1 MMKRLGFLE
10 TKRTPR
16 YSLRKFSVGMASVL
30 LGVTIFGINFTNHSV
45 KAATIESVETNTQ
58 KATSATEK
66 VQQSSA
72 SNNAT
77 ANNSTEAMTTSQSAT
92 KTQGSAD
99 TDIKSLAVKLAA
111 TNLMTTSGT
120 YRNAAT
126 TESVENSNSSA
137 NSNSQQTNTQKAT
150 SATEKIQQ
158 SSASN
163 NAIANNSTEA
173 ATTSQSAQ
181 KTQGS
186 ADTDIKSLAVKLA
199 ATNLVAM
206 QSNKSAKENQV
217 ATEDEINWGAIKY
230 KTAYDNDNKNIIGVE
245 ITGWDITKGGYNV
258 LLPNT
263 ADFVKR
269 GTITEKQA
277 AYVSGD
283 DLHNIFLTLAST
295 KKDFTITISHNKDS
309 KLSDSRLHVKPTVPY
324 SKIGYKGDLIS
335 AFGTYSEHNNGT
347 DTNYQNNLTK
357 ADLANLDVSNVYDMS
372 KMFWNAAKLKEVDLT
387 GWQTNSV
394 RYFDSM
400 FFGTKQ
406 LSDLKFTN
414 LTSYP
419 NENYGASLA
428 QMFDGSGIK
437 NLNLST
443 WNVSNVADFTYM
455 FANTKNLNV
464 LNISG
469 WELNKTVEFN
479 GNPNPVSGL
488 FLFGR
493 GADNSSVRTII
504 ANDTDLNG
512 HYLQAFKQSH
522 PMEIISNTD
531 KPIFIKGNF
540 VSSPNFV
547 YVTFVDNQTGKIIT
561 QDPYAQVKRPVKN
574 AADQLQAFND
584 AIQAS
589 YDKLLKA
596 KGYEIVDKKAFKVV
610 NGKIDPKGEAQL
622 ATKPDELVDNYYD
635 SSKNPTIMWKVYLSH
650 KKTTIDSNDVPE
662 GMNKDDFVKTVKRVI
677 NITDPQTNQTKTITQ
692 EVTFTR
698 SGVLDEVTKGLTYGD
713 WSEDGKHTFEKVDVP
728 TIPGYTPS
736 QETIDSLVVTPDTD
750 SNKTTVNITYSKN
763 SADDGSN
770 YYSDVTGNSSANDGS
785 NYYSDVTGNS
795 STNDSSQITGQDQ
808 YVSGIVMFLS
818 KGYDKFGNDTGSRYV
833 AYSSIKYLPT
843 IVEINGKTYYKLA
856 DKDQY
861 VRVINITGKQ
871 RILKRNAY
879 VYNNKGQRIGLTKF
893 TKGKEL
899 TTYGKQIALRDGKKY
914 YRIARGQYVKAINFR
929 AKLNKK

>member
-16 YSLRKFSVGMASVL
+16 YSMRKFNVGMASVL

-45 KAATIESVETNTQ
+45 KAAATTESVEKSKQPSTVVLPTAERTNTQ
-58 KATSATEK
+58 KATSAATANNPTEAATTP
-66 VQQSSA
+66 QSSPETQDSA

-77 ANNSTEAMTTSQSAT
+77 
-92 KTQGSAD
+92 
-99 TDIKSLAVKLAA
+99 
-111 TNLMTTSGT
+111 
-120 YRNAAT
+120 
-126 TESVENSNSSA
+126 
-137 NSNSQQTNTQKAT
+137 
-150 SATEKIQQ
+150 
-158 SSASN
+158 
-163 NAIANNSTEA
+163 ANNSTEA

-181 KTQGS
+181 KTQGG
-186 ADTDIKSLAVKLA
+186 ADTDIKSLAARLA
-199 ATNLVAM
+199 ATSLVAM
-206 QSNKSAKENQV
+206 QNNKPANEKQV
-217 ATEDEINWGAIKY
+217 ATEDKINWGAIKY
-230 KTAYDNDNKNIIGVE
+230 KISDDDNSRGVE
-245 ITGWDITKGGYNV
+245 ITGWDITQGGYDV
-258 LLPNT
+258 VLPNT

-277 AYVSGD
+277 AYVSRD

-295 KKDFTITISHNKDS
+295 KKDFTITISHNTDS

-324 SKIGYKGDLIS
+324 SNIGSKGDLRS

-372 KMFWNAAKLKEVDLT
+372 NMFWNAAKLKEVNLT

-419 NENYGASLA
+419 SATLA
-428 QMFDGSGIK
+428 DMFDGSGIE
-437 NLNLST
+437 NLDLST

-455 FANTKNLNV
+455 FDNTKNLNV

-469 WELNKTVEFN
+469 WKLNKTVEFN

-493 GADNSSVRTII
+493 GANNSSVRTII

-522 PMEIISNTD
+522 PMEIISDTTN
-531 KPIFIKGNF
+531 PIFIKGSF
-540 VSSPNFV
+540 VIKDPTDPSSIGSPNFV
-547 YVTFVDNQTGKIIT
+547 YVIFVDKQTGEIIT
-561 QDPYAQVKRPVKN
+561 QDPYAQVKRPVRD
-574 AADQLQAFND
+574 AEDQRQAFNE

-589 YDKLLKA
+589 YDKFYDELLKA
-596 KGYEIVDKKAFKVV
+596 KGYEYEKIVDKKAFKVV
-610 NGKIDPKGEAQL
+610 NGQDSNEEAKL
-622 ATKPDELVDNYYD
+622 ATELDKLVDNYYD

-650 KKTTIDSNDVPE
+650 KTTTIYPNAVPE

-698 SGVLDEVTKGLTYGD
+698 SGVLDEVTKGLTYYH
-713 WSEDGKHTFEKVDVP
+713 WSEDGKHTFDKVDVP

-736 QETIDSLVVTPDTD
+736 QETINSLVVTPDTD
-750 SNKTTVNITYSKN
+750 STTVNITYSKN
-763 SADDGSN
+763 SAVTAPINPSDNNSN
-770 YYSDVTGNSSANDGS
+770 NSNTAPTDNNTDTSKPTDNASKPTDEPDKKANNSRSQKESKSKTKATGIK
-785 NYYSDVTGNS
+785 NS
-795 STNDSSQITGQDQ
+795 STDNN
-808 YVSGIVMFLS
+808 
-818 KGYDKFGNDTGSRYV
+818 KPN
-833 AYSSIKYLPT
+833 
-843 IVEINGKTYYKLA
+843 NGKSIADPMTRQKENGLTDVAQAATTGVKAGQTNSDKLP
-856 DKDQY
+856 Q
-861 VRVINITGKQ
+861 TGEK
-871 RILKRNAY
+871 
-879 VYNNKGQRIGLTKF
+879 KGMLLSIIGL
-893 TKGKEL
+893 L
-899 TTYGKQIALRDGKKY
+899 AAALG
-914 YRIARGQYVKAINFR
+914 IFGIAINR
-929 AKLNKK
+929 KKEN

>member
-16 YSLRKFSVGMASVL
+16 YSMRKLNVGMASIL

-45 KAATIESVETNTQ
+45 KAAATTESVE
-58 KATSATEK
+58 TSATEK
-66 VQQSSA
+66 GQQNGASNDAPQKVQQNSG

-77 ANNSTEAMTTSQSAT
+77 NSTGAVTTSQSAP
-92 KTQGSAD
+92 KTQGSAEQGSAD
-99 TDIKSLAVKLAA
+99 TDIKSLDIRSLTAISAAKLA
-111 TNLMTTSGT
+111 TMNLI
-120 YRNAAT
+120 
-126 TESVENSNSSA
+126 
-137 NSNSQQTNTQKAT
+137 QTNSTPGTPGTDKSGADVD
-150 SATEKIQQ
+150 K
-158 SSASN
+158 N
-163 NAIANNSTEA
+163 NTNN
-173 ATTSQSAQ
+173 
-181 KTQGS
+181 KP
-186 ADTDIKSLAVKLA
+186 
-199 ATNLVAM
+199 
-206 QSNKSAKENQV
+206 AKENQV
-217 ATEDEINWGAIKY
+217 ATEDKINWAAIKY
-230 KTAYDNDNKNIIGVE
+230 KRSYDNDSRGVE
-245 ITGWDITKGGYNV
+245 ITGWDITKGGYDV
-258 LLPNT
+258 VLPNT

-277 AYVSGD
+277 AYVSRD

-309 KLSDSRLHVKPTVPY
+309 KLSDSRLHVKPTSNY
-324 SKIGYKGDLIS
+324 YNIGSKGDLRS

-347 DTNYQNNLTK
+347 DTHYHNNLTK

-372 KMFWNAAKLKEVDLT
+372 DMFWNAAKLETVDLS

-394 RYFDSM
+394 HYFYSM
-400 FFGTKQ
+400 FF
-406 LSDLKFTN
+406 
-414 LTSYP
+414 
-419 NENYGASLA
+419 
-428 QMFDGSGIK
+428 GSGIK
-437 NLNLST
+437 NLDLST

-455 FANTKNLNV
+455 FDNTNNLNV

-469 WELNKTVEFN
+469 WKLNKTIEFN
-479 GNPNPVSGL
+479 DRSGVTGL

-504 ANDTDLNG
+504 ANNTDLNG

-531 KPIFIKGNF
+531 KPISIKGNF
-540 VSSPNFV
+540 VIDPTKPSSIGSPNFV
-547 YVTFVDNQTGKIIT
+547 YVTFVDEQTGEIIT
-561 QDPYAQVKRPVKN
+561 KDPYAQVKRPVRD
-574 AADQLQAFND
+574 AADQRQAFNE

-596 KGYEIVDKKAFKVV
+596 KGYEIKDKKAFKVV
-610 NGKIDPKGEAQL
+610 DGKMDSNQEAQL
-622 ATKPDELVDNYYD
+622 ATELDKLVDNYYD

-650 KKTTIDSNDVPE
+650 KKTTIYPNDVPE

-698 SGVLDEVTKGLTYGD
+698 SGVLDEVTKGLTYD
-713 WSEDGKHTFEKVDVP
+713 HWSEDGKHTFDKIDVP

-763 SADDGSN
+763 LADDGSN

>member
-1 MMKRLGFLE
+1 MKRLGFLE

-16 YSLRKFSVGMASVL
+16 YSLRKFSVGMVSVL

-77 ANNSTEAMTTSQSAT
+77 ANNSTEAMTTSQSVT

-163 NAIANNSTEA
+163 NATANNSTEA
-173 ATTSQSAQ
+173 ATTLQSAP

-186 ADTDIKSLAVKLA
+186 ADTGIKSSTAKSVVKLA

-206 QSNKSAKENQV
+206 QSNKPAKENQV
-217 ATEDEINWGAIKY
+217 ATEDKINWGAIKY
-230 KTAYDNDNKNIIGVE
+230 KTAYDNNNKNIIGVE
-245 ITGWDITKGGYNV
+245 ITGWDITKGGYDITKGYYDV
-258 LLPNT
+258 VLPNT
-263 ADFVKR
+263 ADFVKK
-269 GTITEKQA
+269 GIITEKQA

-309 KLSDSRLHVKPTVPY
+309 KLSDSRLHVKPTTNY
-324 SKIGYKGDLIS
+324 SEIGYKGNYSEIGYKGDLIS

-347 DTNYQNNLTK
+347 DTRYQNNLIK

-372 KMFWNAAKLKEVDLT
+372 NMFWNAAKLQEVDLT

-400 FFGTKQ
+400 FFG
-406 LSDLKFTN
+406 
-414 LTSYP
+414 
-419 NENYGASLA
+419 
-428 QMFDGSGIK
+428 SGIE
-437 NLNLST
+437 NLDLST
-443 WNVSNVADFTYM
+443 WNVSNVTDFSYM

-469 WELNKTVEFN
+469 WKLNKTVEFN
-479 GNPNPVSGL
+479 GNTVSGL

-531 KPIFIKGNF
+531 KPISIKGNF
-540 VSSPNFV
+540 VIKDPTKPSSIGSPNFV
-547 YVTFVDNQTGKIIT
+547 YVTFVDEQTGEIIT
-561 QDPYAQVKRPVKN
+561 KDPYAQVKRPVKD
-574 AADQLQAFND
+574 AADQLQAFKD
-584 AIQAS
+584 AIRAS
-589 YDKLLKA
+589 YEKSLKA
-596 KGYEIVDKKAFKVV
+596 KGYKIVDEEAFKVV
-610 NGKIDPKGEAQL
+610 NGQDSNEKAQL
-622 ATKPDELVDNYYD
+622 ASQPYELVDNYYD

-650 KKTTIDSNDVPE
+650 KKTTIHPNDVP
-662 GMNKDDFVKTVKRVI
+662 
-677 NITDPQTNQTKTITQ
+677 
-692 EVTFTR
+692 
-698 SGVLDEVTKGLTYGD
+698 
-713 WSEDGKHTFEKVDVP
+713 
-728 TIPGYTPS
+728 
-736 QETIDSLVVTPDTD
+736 D

-785 NYYSDVTGNS
+785 NYYLDVTGNS

>member
-16 YSLRKFSVGMASVL
+16 YSLRKFSVGVASVL

-45 KAATIESVETNTQ
+45 KAATPVESVETNTQ
-58 KATSATEK
+58 KQNGATGK
-66 VQQSSA
+66 GQQSSG
-72 SNNAT
+72 SKNAT
-77 ANNSTEAMTTSQSAT
+77 ATKPTEAAPTLQSAL
-92 KTQGSAD
+92 KRQGSAD
-99 TDIKSLAVKLAA
+99 TDI
-111 TNLMTTSGT
+111 
-120 YRNAAT
+120 
-126 TESVENSNSSA
+126 NSSA
-137 NSNSQQTNTQKAT
+137 AMNLMAT
-150 SATEKIQQ
+150 GTGTDTGTVQNNKPANEK
-158 SSASN
+158 
-163 NAIANNSTEA
+163 
-173 ATTSQSAQ
+173 
-181 KTQGS
+181 
-186 ADTDIKSLAVKLA
+186 
-199 ATNLVAM
+199 
-206 QSNKSAKENQV
+206 QV
-217 ATEDEINWGAIKY
+217 ATEDKINWGAIKY
-230 KTAYDNDNKNIIGVE
+230 KISDDNNSRGVE
-245 ITGWDITKGGYNV
+245 ITGWDITKGGYDV
-258 LLPNT
+258 VLPNT

-283 DLHNIFLTLAST
+283 DLHNIFLTLASKT
-295 KKDFTITISHNKDS
+295 NNPEGKDFTITISHNKDS
-309 KLSDSRLHVKPTVPY
+309 KLSDSRLHVKPTVNY
-324 SKIGYKGDLIS
+324 DIGYKGHLIS
-335 AFGTYSEHNNGT
+335 AFGTYSEHNRGT
-347 DTNYQNNLTK
+347 DTHYQNNLTK

-372 KMFWNAAKLKEVDLT
+372 NMFWNAAKLEEVDLT

-394 RYFDSM
+394 HDFDSM
-400 FFGTKQ
+400 FFG
-406 LSDLKFTN
+406 
-414 LTSYP
+414 
-419 NENYGASLA
+419 
-428 QMFDGSGIK
+428 SGIE

-443 WNVSNVADFTYM
+443 WNVSNVTNFSYM

-469 WELNKTVEFN
+469 WKLNKTIEFN
-479 GNPNPVSGL
+479 GNSGVSGL

-493 GADNSSVRTII
+493 DAKNSSVRTII

-522 PMEIISNTD
+522 PMEIISDTTN
-531 KPIFIKGNF
+531 PISIKGSF
-540 VSSPNFV
+540 VIKHPTDPSSIGSPNFV
-547 YVTFVDNQTGKIIT
+547 YVIFVDKQTGEIIA
-561 QDPYAQVKRPVKN
+561 QDPYAQVKRPVRD
-574 AADQLQAFND
+574 AADQLQAFKD
-584 AIQAS
+584 AIRAS
-589 YDKLLKA
+589 YDKSLKA
-596 KGYEIVDKKAFKVV
+596 KGYEIVDEKVDEKAFEVV
-610 NGKIDPKGEAQL
+610 DGKMDSNKEAKL
-622 ATKPDELVDNYYD
+622 ATELDKLVDNYYD

-650 KKTTIDSNDVPE
+650 KKTTIGPNDVPE

-713 WSEDGKHTFEKVDVP
+713 WSEGGKHTFGKVDVP

-750 SNKTTVNITYSKN
+750 STTVNITYSKN

-795 STNDSSQITGQDQ
+795 STNDSSQITGQDK

>member
-1 MMKRLGFLE
+1 MKRLGFLE

-16 YSLRKFSVGMASVL
+16 YSMRKFNVGMASVL

-45 KAATIESVETNTQ
+45 KAAATTESVEKSKQPSTVVLPTAERTNTQ
-58 KATSATEK
+58 KATSAATANNPTEAATTP
-66 VQQSSA
+66 QSSPETQDSA

-77 ANNSTEAMTTSQSAT
+77 
-92 KTQGSAD
+92 
-99 TDIKSLAVKLAA
+99 
-111 TNLMTTSGT
+111 
-120 YRNAAT
+120 
-126 TESVENSNSSA
+126 
-137 NSNSQQTNTQKAT
+137 
-150 SATEKIQQ
+150 
-158 SSASN
+158 
-163 NAIANNSTEA
+163 ANNSTEA

-181 KTQGS
+181 KTQGG
-186 ADTDIKSLAVKLA
+186 ADTDIKSLAARLA
-199 ATNLVAM
+199 ATSLVAM
-206 QSNKSAKENQV
+206 QNNKPANEKQV
-217 ATEDEINWGAIKY
+217 ATEDKINWGAIKY
-230 KTAYDNDNKNIIGVE
+230 KISDDDNSRGVE
-245 ITGWDITKGGYNV
+245 ITGWDITQGGYDV
-258 LLPNT
+258 VLPNT

-283 DLHNIFLTLAST
+283 DLHNIFLTLASNPE

-324 SKIGYKGDLIS
+324 SNIGSKGDLVS

-347 DTNYQNNLTK
+347 DTHYQNNLTK

-372 KMFWNAAKLKEVDLT
+372 NMFWNAAKLKEVNLT

-419 NENYGASLA
+419 SATLA
-428 QMFDGSGIK
+428 DMFDGSGIE
-437 NLNLST
+437 NLDLST

-455 FANTKNLNV
+455 FDNTKNLNV

-469 WELNKTVEFN
+469 WKLNKTVEFN

-493 GADNSSVRTII
+493 GANNSSVRTII

-522 PMEIISNTD
+522 PMEIISDTTN
-531 KPIFIKGNF
+531 PIFIKGSF
-540 VSSPNFV
+540 VIKDPTDPSSIGSPNFV
-547 YVTFVDNQTGKIIT
+547 YVIFVDKQTGEIIT
-561 QDPYAQVKRPVKN
+561 QDPYAQVKRPVRD
-574 AADQLQAFND
+574 AEDQRQAFNE

-589 YDKLLKA
+589 YDKFYDELLKA
-596 KGYEIVDKKAFKVV
+596 KGYEYEKIVDKKAFKVV
-610 NGKIDPKGEAQL
+610 NGQDSNEEAKL
-622 ATKPDELVDNYYD
+622 ATELDKLVDNYYD

-650 KKTTIDSNDVPE
+650 KTTTIYPNAVPE

-698 SGVLDEVTKGLTYGD
+698 SGVLDEVTKGLTYYH
-713 WSEDGKHTFEKVDVP
+713 WSEDGKHTFDKVDVP

-736 QETIDSLVVTPDTD
+736 QETINSLVVTPDTD
-750 SNKTTVNITYSKN
+750 STTVNITYSKN
-763 SADDGSN
+763 SAVTVPINPSDNNSN
-770 YYSDVTGNSSANDGS
+770 NSNTAPTDNASKPTDETGEEANIRPLASKKPNNSRSQKESKSKTKA
-785 NYYSDVTGNS
+785 TGIKNS
-795 STNDSSQITGQDQ
+795 STDNSKPNNGKSIADPMTGQKEN
-808 YVSGIVMFLS
+808 GL
-818 KGYDKFGNDTGSRYV
+818 TGV
-833 AYSSIKYLPT
+833 AQAATTGAKA
-843 IVEINGKTYYKLA
+843 GKTNSDKLP
-856 DKDQY
+856 Q
-861 VRVINITGKQ
+861 TGEK
-871 RILKRNAY
+871 
-879 VYNNKGQRIGLTKF
+879 KGMLLSIIGL
-893 TKGKEL
+893 L
-899 TTYGKQIALRDGKKY
+899 AAALG
-914 YRIARGQYVKAINFR
+914 IFGIAINR
-929 AKLNKK
+929 KKEN

>member
-1 MMKRLGFLE
+1 MDFEKE
-10 TKRTPR
+10 PK
-16 YSLRKFSVGMASVL
+16 YSLRKLAIGLVSVMFGTIIFAVSNTSVQ
-30 LGVTIFGINFTNHSV
+30 
-45 KAATIESVETNTQ
+45 AATNQSNDKTIVLEKGEAVGTETETKKDSTVEV
-58 KATSATEK
+58 EK
-66 VQQSSA
+66 PKSA
-72 SNNAT
+72 SEPTDKMESKAGETKEGVEPNKSPEAST
-77 ANNSTEAMTTSQSAT
+77 AKTEINEVKPAEAKIKTQT
-92 KTQGSAD
+92 KTQPAD
-99 TDIKSLAVKLAA
+99 Q
-111 TNLMTTSGT
+111 TTK
-120 YRNAAT
+120 N
-126 TESVENSNSSA
+126 E
-137 NSNSQQTNTQKAT
+137 
-150 SATEKIQQ
+150 
-158 SSASN
+158 
-163 NAIANNSTEA
+163 
-173 ATTSQSAQ
+173 
-181 KTQGS
+181 
-186 ADTDIKSLAVKLA
+186 
-199 ATNLVAM
+199 
-206 QSNKSAKENQV
+206 V
-217 ATEDEINWGAIKY
+217 ATEDKINWEAIKY
-230 KTAYDNDNKNIIGVE
+230 KQSYDNNSRGVE

-283 DLHNIFLTLAST
+283 DLHNIFLTLASKT
-295 KKDFTITISHNKDS
+295 NNPDGKDFTITISHNKDS

-347 DTNYQNNLTK
+347 DTHYQNNLTK

-394 RYFDSM
+394 RYFDRM

-419 NENYGASLA
+419 NENYGANLA
-428 QMFDGSGIK
+428 HMFDGSGIE
-437 NLNLST
+437 NLDLST
-443 WNVSNVADFTYM
+443 WNVSNVTDFTYM

-464 LNISG
+464 LNISN
-469 WELNKTVEFN
+469 WKLNKTVEFK
-479 GNPNPVSGL
+479 GNPVTGL

-504 ANDTDLNG
+504 ANDIDLNG

-561 QDPYAQVKRPVKN
+561 QDPYAQVKRPVRD
-574 AADQLQAFND
+574 AADQMQAFND

-589 YDKLLKA
+589 YDKSLKA
-596 KGYEIVDKKAFKVV
+596 KGYEIVGEKAFKVV
-610 NGKIDPKGEAQL
+610 NGQDSNKKAQL
-622 ATKPDELVDNYYD
+622 ATELDELVDNYYD

-650 KKTTIDSNDVPE
+650 KKTTIDPNDVPE

-713 WSEDGKHTFEKVDVP
+713 WSEDGKHTFDKIDVP

-871 RILKRNAY
+871 RTLKRNAY
-879 VYNNKGQRIGLTKF
+879 VYNNKGQRIGLKKF

>member
-1 MMKRLGFLE
+1 MKRLGFLE

-16 YSLRKFSVGMASVL
+16 YSMRKFNVGMASVL

-45 KAATIESVETNTQ
+45 KAAATTESVEKSKQPSTVVLPTAERTNTQ
-58 KATSATEK
+58 KATSAATANNPTEAATTP
-66 VQQSSA
+66 QSSPETQDSA

-77 ANNSTEAMTTSQSAT
+77 
-92 KTQGSAD
+92 
-99 TDIKSLAVKLAA
+99 
-111 TNLMTTSGT
+111 
-120 YRNAAT
+120 
-126 TESVENSNSSA
+126 
-137 NSNSQQTNTQKAT
+137 
-150 SATEKIQQ
+150 
-158 SSASN
+158 
-163 NAIANNSTEA
+163 ANNSTEA

-181 KTQGS
+181 KTQGG
-186 ADTDIKSLAVKLA
+186 ADTDIKSLAARLA
-199 ATNLVAM
+199 ATSLVAM
-206 QSNKSAKENQV
+206 QNNKPANEKQV
-217 ATEDEINWGAIKY
+217 ATEDKINWGAIKY
-230 KTAYDNDNKNIIGVE
+230 KISDDDNSRGVE
-245 ITGWDITKGGYNV
+245 ITGWDITQGGYDV
-258 LLPNT
+258 VLPNT

-277 AYVSGD
+277 AYVSRD

-295 KKDFTITISHNKDS
+295 KKDFTITISHNTDS

-324 SKIGYKGDLIS
+324 SNIGSKGDLRS

-372 KMFWNAAKLKEVDLT
+372 NMFWNAAKLKEVNLT

-419 NENYGASLA
+419 SATLA
-428 QMFDGSGIK
+428 DMFDGSGIE
-437 NLNLST
+437 NLDLST

-455 FANTKNLNV
+455 FDNTKNLNV

-469 WELNKTVEFN
+469 WKLNKTVEFN

-493 GADNSSVRTII
+493 GANNSSVRTII

-522 PMEIISNTD
+522 PMEIISDTTN
-531 KPIFIKGNF
+531 PIFIKGSF
-540 VSSPNFV
+540 VIKDPTDPSSIGSPNFV
-547 YVTFVDNQTGKIIT
+547 YVIFVDKQTGEIIT
-561 QDPYAQVKRPVKN
+561 QDPYAQVKRPVRD
-574 AADQLQAFND
+574 AEDQRQAFNE

-589 YDKLLKA
+589 YDKFYDELLKA
-596 KGYEIVDKKAFKVV
+596 KGYEYEKIVDKKAFKVV
-610 NGKIDPKGEAQL
+610 NGQDSNEEAKL
-622 ATKPDELVDNYYD
+622 ATELDKLVDNYYD

-650 KKTTIDSNDVPE
+650 KTTTIYPNAVPE

-698 SGVLDEVTKGLTYGD
+698 SGVLDEVTKGLTYYH
-713 WSEDGKHTFEKVDVP
+713 WSEDGKHTFDKVDVP

-736 QETIDSLVVTPDTD
+736 QETINSLVVTPDTD
-750 SNKTTVNITYSKN
+750 STTVNITYSKN
-763 SADDGSN
+763 SAVTAPINPSDNNSNNSNTAPTDNNTDTSKPTRTNRTDDISPKANVMNMTKRTTKSGTISPKAVALAN
-770 YYSDVTGNSSANDGS
+770 TTAGLATSAKANMENGIAKNNSQNSQTLPQTGENESKVAFAVAGLLAAAL
-785 NYYSDVTGNS
+785 
-795 STNDSSQITGQDQ
+795 
-808 YVSGIVMFLS
+808 GI
-818 KGYDKFGNDTGSRYV
+818 FG
-833 AYSSIKYLPT
+833 I
-843 IVEINGKTYYKLA
+843 
-856 DKDQY
+856 
-861 VRVINITGKQ
+861 
-871 RILKRNAY
+871 
-879 VYNNKGQRIGLTKF
+879 
-893 TKGKEL
+893 
-899 TTYGKQIALRDGKKY
+899 
-914 YRIARGQYVKAINFR
+914 AINH
-929 AKLNKK
+929 KKEN

>member
-10 TKRTPR
+10 NKRTPR
-16 YSLRKFSVGMASVL
+16 YSMRKLNVGMASVL

-45 KAATIESVETNTQ
+45 KAATTESQPSTVVLPERTNTQ
-58 KATSATEK
+58 KATGATEEG
-66 VQQSSA
+66 QQGSA
-72 SNNAT
+72 SNTAT
-77 ANNSTEAMTTSQSAT
+77 ANNPKEAATTSQSAP

-99 TDIKSLAVKLAA
+99 TDINSSAAKSAA
-111 TNLMTTSGT
+111 MNLMATGT
-120 YRNAAT
+120 GTDRNAAAK
-126 TESVENSNSSA
+126 SA
-137 NSNSQQTNTQKAT
+137 AM
-150 SATEKIQQ
+150 
-158 SSASN
+158 
-163 NAIANNSTEA
+163 
-173 ATTSQSAQ
+173 
-181 KTQGS
+181 
-186 ADTDIKSLAVKLA
+186 
-199 ATNLVAM
+199 NLMAM
-206 QSNKSAKENQV
+206 QSNKPANEKQV
-217 ATEDEINWGAIKY
+217 ATEDKINWGAIKY
-230 KTAYDNDNKNIIGVE
+230 KTAYDNNNKNIIGVE
-245 ITGWDITKGGYNV
+245 ITGWDITQGRYNV

-283 DLHNIFLTLAST
+283 DLHNIFLTLASKT
-295 KKDFTITISHNKDS
+295 NNPDGKDFTITISHNKDS
-309 KLSDSRLHVKPTVPY
+309 KLSDSRLHVKPTSNY
-324 SKIGYKGDLIS
+324 DKIGHKGDLRS
-335 AFGTYSEHNNGT
+335 AFGTYSEHNRGT
-347 DTNYQNNLTK
+347 DTYYQNNLTK
-357 ADLANLDVSNVYDMS
+357 ADLANLDVSNVWDMS
-372 KMFWNAAKLKEVDLT
+372 NMFWNAAKLKEVDLT
-387 GWQTNSV
+387 DWQTNSV
-394 RYFDSM
+394 RYFNSM

-406 LSDLKFTN
+406 LSDLKFTK

-419 NENYGASLA
+419 NEKYGASLM

-437 NLNLST
+437 NLDLST

-455 FANTKNLNV
+455 FDNTKNLNV

-469 WELNKTVEFN
+469 WKLNKTVEFN

-561 QDPYAQVKRPVKN
+561 QDPYAQVKRPVKD
-574 AADQLQAFND
+574 AADQLQAFKD
-584 AIQAS
+584 AIRAS

-596 KGYEIVDKKAFKVV
+596 KGYEIVDEEAFKVV
-610 NGKIDPKGEAQL
+610 DGQDSKAQL
-622 ATKPDELVDNYYD
+622 ATELDKLVDNYYD
-635 SSKNPTIMWKVYLSH
+635 SSKNSTIMWKVCLSH
-650 KKTTIDSNDVPE
+650 KTTTIDPKHVPE

-713 WSEDGKHTFEKVDVP
+713 WSEDGKHTFDKIDVP

>member
-1 MMKRLGFLE
+1 MKRLGFLE

-16 YSLRKFSVGMASVL
+16 YSMRKFNVGMASVL

-45 KAATIESVETNTQ
+45 KAVTTESVTQ

-66 VQQSSA
+66 GQQNGASNDATQKVQQNSG

-77 ANNSTEAMTTSQSAT
+77 AT
-92 KTQGSAD
+92 KP
-99 TDIKSLAVKLAA
+99 
-111 TNLMTTSGT
+111 
-120 YRNAAT
+120 
-126 TESVENSNSSA
+126 
-137 NSNSQQTNTQKAT
+137 
-150 SATEKIQQ
+150 
-158 SSASN
+158 
-163 NAIANNSTEA
+163 TEA
-173 ATTSQSAQ
+173 ATTSQSAP
-181 KTQGS
+181 KT
-186 ADTDIKSLAVKLA
+186 ADTDINSSAAKSAAKLA
-199 ATNLVAM
+199 LTNLVAM
-206 QSNKSAKENQV
+206 PGTDGNAAGQNGNNTQPANENQV
-217 ATEDEINWGAIKY
+217 ATEDKIDWAAIKY
-230 KTAYDNDNKNIIGVE
+230 KISDDDNSRGVE
-245 ITGWDITKGGYNV
+245 ITGWDITKGGYDV
-258 LLPNT
+258 VLPNT

-283 DLHNIFLTLAST
+283 DLHNIFLTLASNPE

-324 SKIGYKGDLIS
+324 SKIGYKGDLVS

-347 DTNYQNNLTK
+347 DTHYQNNLTK

-372 KMFWNAAKLKEVDLT
+372 NMFWNAAKLEEVDLT
-387 GWQTNSV
+387 GWQTDSV
-394 RYFDSM
+394 HNFSRM

-419 NENYGASLA
+419 TEEHGANLA
-428 QMFDGSGIK
+428 DMFDGSGIK
-437 NLNLST
+437 NLDLST
-443 WNVSNVADFTYM
+443 WNVSNVTDFSYM

-469 WELNKTVEFN
+469 WKLNKTVEFN
-479 GNPNPVSGL
+479 GNPNPVTGL

-561 QDPYAQVKRPVKN
+561 QDPYAQVKRPVRD
-574 AADQLQAFND
+574 AADQLQAFKD
-584 AIQAS
+584 AIRAS
-589 YDKLLKA
+589 YDKSLKA
-596 KGYEIVDKKAFKVV
+596 KGYEIVDEKVDEKAFKVV
-610 NGKIDPKGEAQL
+610 NGQDSNEEAKL
-622 ATKPDELVDNYYD
+622 ATELDKLVDNYYD

-650 KKTTIDSNDVPE
+650 KKTTIDPNDVPK

-713 WSEDGKHTFEKVDVP
+713 WSEDGKHTFDKIDVP

-736 QETIDSLVVTPDTD
+736 QETINSLVVTPDTD
-750 SNKTTVNITYSKN
+750 STTVNITYSKN
-763 SADDGSN
+763 SAVTVPINPSDNNSN
-770 YYSDVTGNSSANDGS
+770 NSNTAPTDNASKPTDETGEKANIRPLASKKPNNSRSQKESKSKTKA
-785 NYYSDVTGNS
+785 TGMKNS
-795 STNDSSQITGQDQ
+795 STDNSKPNNGKSIADPMTGQKENGLTGVAQ
-808 YVSGIVMFLS
+808 AATTGAKAGQTNSNKLPQTGEKKGMLLS
-818 KGYDKFGNDTGSRYV
+818 
-833 AYSSIKYLPT
+833 I
-843 IVEINGKTYYKLA
+843 
-856 DKDQY
+856 
-861 VRVINITGKQ
+861 
-871 RILKRNAY
+871 
-879 VYNNKGQRIGLTKF
+879 IGL
-893 TKGKEL
+893 L
-899 TTYGKQIALRDGKKY
+899 AAALG
-914 YRIARGQYVKAINFR
+914 IFGIAINR
-929 AKLNKK
+929 KKEN